1 MTSSSQVVKTDKFSF
16 PWMASREFDLLWFFA
31 PLLVAIAASVCLQL
45 PAAASPSLLFL
56 FIVNAFGIGPMHQ
69 GPTWFFYFDRKNN
82 QYWAQDRKRMAL
94 YYLAPLFVGAV
105 SVLLAV
111 TTPWLGLTLTTLWGV
126 QHFVQQ
132 NLGIVLLYHNKNANE
147 ALPNRD
153 LLSRSLWTP
162 AIFFVSVFFY
172 RQLFA
177 GANNYWA
184 LGAFALLAI
193 VALFDVGR
201 YLSNIFKQVNAGAS
215 LNVPAFIFWLTSV
228 LYFVPF
234 VWPGQRVETAF
245 LIPGTMHWCQ
255 YIGLNLI
262 LVRYKYQDEQRKF
275 DIPFNAQAL
284 MAVLCFGSLGI
295 YMATHAIRLDFTP
308 GSFAFKF
315 MLGLSVGM
323 SNIHY
328 FQDAFFWRFREQF
341 QRDSIMPY
349 LLQGRQV
356 DGLRGKG

>member
-1 MTSSSQVVKTDKFSF
+1 
-16 PWMASREFDLLWFFA
+16 MASREFDLLWFFA
-31 PLLVAIAASVCLQL
+31 PLLLAFAATILLQL

-69 GPTWFFYFDRKNN
+69 GPTWFFYFDKKNS
-82 QYWAQDRKRMAL
+82 QYWAQDPKRVAL
-94 YYLAPLFVGAV
+94 YYVAPVLVGIV
-105 SVLLAV
+105 TVFLAV
-111 TTPWLGLTLTTLWGV
+111 TTPWLGVTITTLWGV

-132 NLGIVLLYHNKNANE
+132 NLGIVLIYHNKIANE

-162 AIFFVSVFFY
+162 SIFFVSVFFY
-172 RQLFA
+172 RQLFP
-177 GANNYWA
+177 GVENYWVLAAFVA
-184 LGAFALLAI
+184 LALLAI
-193 VALFDVGR
+193 YDIGR
-201 YLSNIFKQVNAGAS
+201 YLNNIFKQVSAGAS
-215 LNVPAFIFWLTSV
+215 INVPAFVFWVTSV

-255 YIGLNLI
+255 YIGLNIILI
-262 LVRYKYQDEQRKF
+262 RHKYQDENRKF
-275 DIPFNAQAL
+275 DLPLNAQLL
-284 MAVLCFGSLGI
+284 MTVLCLGSLAI
-295 YMATHAIRLDFTP
+295 YLTTHAIRLDLTP
-308 GSFAFKF
+308 GSVGFKCL
-315 MLGLSVGM
+315 LGFSVAM

-349 LLQGRQV
+349 LLQGRHVQTV
-356 DGLRGKG
+356 TAKS